1 MKEYAKCIACQ
12 QKASQ
17 NDIMVCKKNLERML
31 QTPQMSF
38 FLFGPRGTGKTTWLR
53 KNFPDAHRIDLLD
66 EALYQSLLSDIG
78 LFAQQL
84 RAREPGSWVVVDEVQ
99 RIPSLLNE
107 VHRFME
113 DRKLRFVLCGS
124 SARKLKQSGTNL
136 LAGRAL
142 RRFMHPFLPE
152 ELGTRFDLKEVLT
165 FGSLPVIWTAPD
177 KKGALEAYVMMYL
190 KEEIKAEA
198 IVRNLPAFSR
208 FFPLAALFHGQVL
221 NISGLSRDAGV
232 SRTTAAGY
240 VEILEDTLLAFRL
253 PAYRANLR
261 VREQKHPKLYWV
273 DPGLVRAVQ
282 KQHGPPSPQEKGPL
296 FEGWIAS
303 ALRAYRDYQ
312 ELFDDF
318 FYWAPAGR
326 SRVEVDFLL
335 KRADSFVAIEVKS
348 GVTVRKQSLGGLR
361 AMAKMPG
368 VVRRICVYTGPEDRV
383 TADGVQILTVR
394 SFFELLESGR
404 VFDTVA

>member
-1 MKEYAKCIACQ
+1 
-12 QKASQ
+12 
-17 NDIMVCKKNLERML
+17 MVYKNTIKRVLE
-31 QTPQMSF
+31 TPKMSF

-53 KNFPDAHRIDLLD
+53 EMFPRAHRIDLLN
-66 EALYQSLLSDIG
+66 EALYQSFLADIG

-84 RAREPGSWVVVDEVQ
+84 RAIERGSWVVVDEVQ
-99 RIPSLLNE
+99 RIPALLNE

-113 DRKLRFVLCGS
+113 ERNLRFVLCGS

-142 RRFMHPFLPE
+142 RKFMHPFLPE
-152 ELGTRFDLKEVLT
+152 ELGTRFDLEEILCW
-165 FGSLPVIWTAPD
+165 GSLPVIWTAPD
-177 KKGALEAYVMMYL
+177 KKGALEAYAMMYL

-198 IVRNLPAFSR
+198 IVRNLPAFAR
-208 FFPLAALFHGQVL
+208 FFPLAALFHGQIL
-221 NISGLSRDAGV
+221 NVSGLSRDAGV

-240 VEILEDTLLAFRL
+240 IEVLEDTLLTFRL
-253 PAYRANLR
+253 PAYRAKLR

-282 KQHGPPSPQEKGPL
+282 KQHGPLSPGEKGPL

-303 ALRAYRDYQ
+303 ILRAYRDYRG
-312 ELFDDF
+312 LFDDF
-318 FYWAPAGR
+318 YYWAPAGR

-348 GVTVRKQSLGGLR
+348 GVAVRKQSLGGLR
-361 AMAKMPG
+361 AVAKLPAMI
-368 VVRRICVYTGPEDRV
+368 RRICVYTGSHDRV
-383 TADGVQILTVR
+383 TADGIQILTVK
-394 SFFELLESGR
+394 SFLALLESGKI
-404 VFDTVA
+404 FDTVIV